1 MCVCVYTFHV
11 FFVHLSNNELLGCF
25 HILAVTSNVA
35 MSRGFRYLFE
45 LVFSFSLDKYLNVE
59 LLDHKVPLLWIFWGI
74 SILFFT
80 VAASIYMSTK
90 SAQAFP
96 FLSILANTSFSFFN
110 SRIDRC
116 GLILICIPLMIG
128 YIKNLFMWWLPSVYL
143 LWNNISSYLFA
154 YILIGLF
161 GCYYYWVVWIL
172 YIIWILI
179 PYPVCDFQIF
189 FPFSRL
195 SFHFVDNLYCAK
207 AF

>member
-1 MCVCVYTFHV
+1 
-11 FFVHLSNNELLGCF
+11 
-25 HILAVTSNVA
+25 

-179 PYPVCDFQIF
+179 PYPLCDFQIF
-189 FPFSRL
+189 SFLDRYCFIQRL
-195 SFHFVDNLYCAK
+195 RKHCYNRK
-207 AF
+207 